1 MAGGRLH
8 GSLRGGGNGRQTAR
22 HTRTHT
28 YIYTHTHTHIYIY
41 THTHTHT
48 HTHRKTDRQT
58 EEQKK
63 ESTQHVENAAEV
75 VFGRK
80 TASPEDRRK
89 DAERDI
95 LRQFD
100 ENENR
105 KTVAEALRSK
115 GLHAGGILNEEAVLA
130 ATGEYTLEAVRDLVV
145 RDQGIRGFEEGCAER
160 LVGLGI
166 ALAVAQCHDVAV
178 NFTTVAGTC

>member
-8 GSLRGGGNGRQTAR
+8 RSLRGGGNGRQTAR
-22 HTRTHT
+22 HTRTHIPI
-28 YIYTHTHTHIYIY
+28 YIQTGRHTHIYIYIY

-48 HTHRKTDRQT
+48 QKDRQT
-58 EEQKK
+58 DRGTKRK
-63 ESTQHVENAAEV
+63 ARNMSRTPPRV

-105 KTVAEALRSK
+105 KTVAERCGQ

-130 ATGEYTLEAVRDLVV
+130 ATGEYTLEAVRDPLS
-145 RDQGIRGFEEGCAER
+145 GIKAS
-160 LVGLGI
+160 VGLKKG
-166 ALAVAQCHDVAV
+166 ARSLLA
-178 NFTTVAGTC
+178 